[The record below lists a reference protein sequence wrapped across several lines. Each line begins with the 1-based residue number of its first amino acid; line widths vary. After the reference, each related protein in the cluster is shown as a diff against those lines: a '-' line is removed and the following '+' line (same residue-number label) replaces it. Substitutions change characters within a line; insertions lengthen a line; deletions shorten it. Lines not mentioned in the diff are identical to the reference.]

1 MSNTAQQTWKTH
13 EGVVSSAFLLWDAYA
28 DSVQMSLSLVRANV
42 RKHTQADNVK
52 PPYIMQKVNTT
63 TLKVTFASTSMAK

>member
-1 MSNTAQQTWKTH
+1 MKEWFRLRSCSGMPTLT
-13 EGVVSSAFLLWDAYA
+13 
-28 DSVQMSLSLVRANV
+28 SVQMSLSLVRANV

-52 PPYIMQKVNTT
+52 PPYVMQKVNTT